1 MPPKIIFIAAL
12 LFTLPAMAEFGS
24 PAIVKSTGDKTSCIP
39 KRVQT
44 VLNNIQKKFKK
55 VIIKSGYRA
64 RADNARRGGAKGS
77 LHIQCRAID
86 FLIPNQANSNQQ
98 RQLLAFLKEQK
109 SQGPLRYNIYPTGR
123 AHVDDSALCDS
134 YQSKV
139 ERKQCGQN
147 KNYKRPRKYPS
158 KKA

>member
-1 MPPKIIFIAAL
+1 MAPKILLIAAL
-12 LFTLPAMAEFGS
+12 LFTLPAMAEFNN
-24 PAIVKSTGDKTSCIP
+24 ANIVKETGDKTSCIP

-64 RADNARRGGAKGS
+64 PADNARRGGAKGS
-77 LHIQCRAID
+77 LHMSCRAID
-86 FLIPNQANSNQQ
+86 FLIPNHANSNQQ

-109 SQGPLRYNIYPTGR
+109 SQGQMRYNIYPTGR
-123 AHVDDSALCDS
+123 AHIDDSNLCDS

-139 ERKQCGQN
+139 EHKQCGQN
-147 KNYKRPRKYPS
+147 KNYKRPRKYS
-158 KKA
+158 